1 MDASQA
7 DAYLSRIGAERPA
20 VPDAAALR
28 DLQLRHLLTVPFE
41 NLSIHLGEEI
51 VLTHEA
57 LLAKV
62 VGARRGGFCYELN
75 GLFGALLTELGYPV
89 SLFAARVFGKDGVPG
104 PPFDHLALRVE
115 AAGPWLVDVGFGRFT
130 QHPIR
135 LDSREDQ
142 PDPSGVFRV
151 VDAPDGDVDILKDGV
166 PEYRLEQRPRELADF
181 EPTCW
186 WQRTSPASHFTRSLV
201 CSLLTPTGRITLSGT
216 SLITTEGDERHEQ
229 DLEQDELLAVY
240 RDSFGVVLDRLPVQP
255 AATEESN

>member
-7 DAYLSRIGAERPA
+7 DAYLSRIGADRPA
-20 VPDAAALR
+20 IPDAAALR

-51 VLTHEA
+51 VLTREA
-57 LLAKV
+57 LHAKV

-89 SLFAARVFGKDGVPG
+89 SLFAARVFDKDGVLG

-115 AAGPWLVDVGFGRFT
+115 ASGSWLVDVGFGRFT

-142 PDPSGVFRV
+142 SDPSGVFRV
-151 VDAPDGDVDILKDGV
+151 ADAPDGDVDILKDGV
-166 PEYRLEQRPRELADF
+166 AEYRLEQRPRELADF

-255 AATEESN
+255 AAPEESN